1 MFAGLSYEICA
12 AAWNVIIPSAI
23 AANIDGVTNKQAGT
37 IVVLYPHTGDVAFMS
52 RLNYNHP
59 DAEKYD
65 RIAVA
70 KAVVSKKTGLP
81 SRQVQQEAPHLY
93 LPGMTKW
100 GGAVI
105 RNGLVVAFSG
115 VQAVYDEAIAWF
127 TDMLGFTLVAD
138 DYQPEQDKRWV
149 LVAPPGAP
157 ADTDAVRLL
166 VQQVLDRLSRTI
178 GLAIG
183 KASDAA
189 IAA

>member
-1 MFAGLSYEICA
+1 MLGERPKMSLGANMFAGLSYEICA
-12 AAWNVIIPSAI
+12 AAWNVII

-115 VQAVYDEAIAWF
+115 VQAVYDEAIAWS
-127 TDMLGFTLVAD
+127 MLA
-138 DYQPEQDKRWV
+138 WV
-149 LVAPPGAP
+149 EAMCRNEMTRPGG
-157 ADTDAVRLL
+157 VM
-166 VQQVLDRLSRTI
+166 
-178 GLAIG
+178 
-183 KASDAA
+183 ASDDSFLGDPTLPLFPSVRRDGA
-189 IAA
+189 